1 MFPWIFSKY
10 FLILKIAVGFQ
21 KFVNQHRFL
30 ECPTQLLPWLLWF
43 CCNWFAYSNKGI
55 YKFLDLH
62 YLWALY
68 KWWEG
73 VYLISLLFDSI
84 WEEKPVFLCS
94 CNFGDFCDKIFRQY
108 KTNFSRA
115 VPLTVTFSLAQLSI
129 ASKIGLR
136 HSEFEFPLL
145 ILSFPK
151 HPFFTL
157 CKHLKTSRF
166 SVFRG

>member
-1 MFPWIFSKY
+1 M
-10 FLILKIAVGFQ
+10 
-21 KFVNQHRFL
+21 NQHWFL
-30 ECPTQLLPWLLWF
+30 ECPTQLLPWLLRF

-68 KWWEG
+68 KWWG
-73 VYLISLLFDSI
+73 RVYLISLLFDSI
-84 WEEKPVFLCS
+84 WEEKLVFLCS

-115 VPLTVTFSLAQLSI
+115 VPCRAGLTVTFSLAQLST

-136 HSEFEFPLL
+136 HSEFQFRLL
-145 ILSFPK
+145 ILSFPM
-151 HPFFTL
+151 HPFFTPW
-157 CKHLKTSRF
+157 KHPKTLRC
-166 SVFRG
+166 RERIHWERMG